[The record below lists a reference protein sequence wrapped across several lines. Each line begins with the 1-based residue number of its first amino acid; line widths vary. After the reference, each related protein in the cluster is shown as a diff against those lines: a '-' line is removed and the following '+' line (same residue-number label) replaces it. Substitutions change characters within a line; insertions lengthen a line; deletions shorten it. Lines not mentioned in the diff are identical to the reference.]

1 MTSHFPLT
9 SPLGG
14 LNNKGIS
21 MFDVKI
27 KETHGALFLCN
38 THNGSVW
45 NSIPIKN
52 PEYEIPL
59 IIKALKDCLIA
70 ECTNFDT
77 PPTGHRRRGE

>member
-1 MTSHFPLT
+1 
-9 SPLGG
+9 
-14 LNNKGIS
+14 

-27 KETHGALFLCN
+27 KEDHGTLFLSN
-38 THNGSVW
+38 THNGYQW
-45 NSIPIKN
+45 NSIAIKN

-70 ECTNFDT
+70 FCTGFDT